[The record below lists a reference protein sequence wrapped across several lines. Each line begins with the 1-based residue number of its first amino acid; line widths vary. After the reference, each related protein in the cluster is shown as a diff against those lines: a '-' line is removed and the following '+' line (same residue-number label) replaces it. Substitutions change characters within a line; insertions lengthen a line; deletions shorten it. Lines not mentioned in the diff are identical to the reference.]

1 MFQYLPHHTEVL
13 VSSLTCEEVIT
24 RLHAVTQEV
33 DYLAQTSLDSQDG
46 QIFNGSI
53 KQDSFRLSK
62 VLTKADSFIPLIKGK
77 IESTHSGSIIFLDF
91 SLFPGSAF
99 FMIFWSVITLAMGI
113 FFLFAAGQPIFAVL
127 SLGVGLGNVLFAWS
141 YFKRKVKESQKIFHE
156 MLSLQKN
163 S

>member
-1 MFQYLPHHTEVL
+1 MPRHTEVL

-24 RLHAVTQEV
+24 RLHTVTQEV
-33 DYLAQTSLDSQDG
+33 DYLSQTSLESIDG

-53 KQDSFRLSK
+53 KEDSFRLSK

-77 IESTHSGSIIFLDF
+77 IEPTGSGCIIFLDF

-99 FMIFWSVITLAMGI
+99 FIIFWSVITLAMGI
-113 FFLFAAGQPIFAVL
+113 FFVFAADRPLLAIL
-127 SLGVGLGNVLFAWS
+127 SLAVGLGNILFAWS